1 MALIINKKL
10 GDDVPH
16 SIMQY
21 HGQGWGDT
29 YVTNMT
35 DYIVRSTNDEPN
47 AHTFGLEIECT
58 KLDSAITNTE
68 LEKMFELFPYMQA
81 ARDGSVPSN
90 VSGSAVELTTVPMT
104 PEAWK
109 ESGFKKLLEYMR
121 ERGFKAYCV
130 TNTDDPN
137 ESCGCGGHIHINKG
151 DDWEEVA
158 ALMAMFIDQNKHA
171 VQMIA
176 HRDFT
181 HYAQNNLAS
190 LNKSNKRYSLEYIKG
205 YMRANRN
212 VHENALNLQ
221 HNATIEFRLPVGTLD
236 YELKMSHIEFLNNLY
251 KCCDDVVH
259 GRARIDRLT
268 INKVCKDGDFLP
280 TYMNELGLSCSKKL
294 LILDKEIKA
303 KIDAYNVDKCKVV
316 KALSD
321 LQLAIAMTNASD
333 IRQGSINTITRHF
346 NDITGATDIDVE
358 MYYLKNLKGQNVIS
372 QGLNQY
378 SESHNDDVT
387 KAYKKLKDVLA
398 GVTIPQVYE
407 DMKGEK

>member
-1 MALIINKKL
+1 MTLIFNKRL

-16 SIMQY
+16 RIMGY
-21 HGQGWGDT
+21 HGQAWDDV
-29 YVTNMT
+29 YITNMS

-58 KLDSAITNTE
+58 KMDSAITNEE
-68 LEKMFELFPYMQA
+68 LEEMFEIFPDMQA

-90 VSGSAVELTTVPMT
+90 VSGSSCELTTAPMT

-121 ERGFKAYCV
+121 EHNFKAYSV
-130 TNTDDPN
+130 TNTDDP
-137 ESCGCGGHIHINKG
+137 EQSCGCGGHIHIDKG
-151 DDWEEVA
+151 DDWEEVV

-181 HYAQNNLAS
+181 HYAQNNLAV
-190 LNKSNKRYSLEYIKG
+190 LNKSNKRYSLEYIKD

-212 VHENALNLQ
+212 IHENALNLQ
-221 HNATIEFRLPVGTLD
+221 HSASIEFRLPVGTLD
-236 YELKMSHIEFLNNLY
+236 YDLKMSHIEFLNNLY

-346 NDITGATDIDVE
+346 NDITGASNLDNE
-358 MYYLKNLKGQNVIS
+358 MYYLKYLKDQRVIS
-372 QGLNQY
+372 QGLDQY
-378 SESHNDDVT
+378 SNSHNDAVT